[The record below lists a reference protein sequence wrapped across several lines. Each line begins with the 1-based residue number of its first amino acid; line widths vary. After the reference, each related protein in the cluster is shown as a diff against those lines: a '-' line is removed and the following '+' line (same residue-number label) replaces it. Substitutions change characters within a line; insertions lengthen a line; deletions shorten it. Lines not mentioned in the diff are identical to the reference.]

1 MGTTSTMADPLSH
14 FLSGSRVPP
23 VISHYAL
30 ATNGDANSV
39 PATAAFLGSG
49 KKVDGT
55 ERERGG
61 GREGKRKGRW
71 CGSSI
76 SESPQSP
83 AIVRNIMNA
92 GVYLDEWLQSEGW
105 YCRLGV
111 KVEGG
116 RMGHSAD

>member
-1 MGTTSTMADPLSH
+1 MSH

-61 GREGKRKGRW
+61 GREEERAVVWLFHLRVT
-71 CGSSI
+71 SI
-76 SESPQSP
+76 S
-83 AIVRNIMNA
+83 RNRA
-92 GVYLDEWLQSEGW
+92 EYHE
-105 YCRLGV
+105 CRSV
-111 KVEGG
+111 S
-116 RMGHSAD
+116 R

>member
-1 MGTTSTMADPLSH
+1 MSH
-14 FLSGSRVPP
+14 FLPGSRVPP

-39 PATAAFLGSG
+39 SATTASLGSG
-49 KKVDGT
+49 KKVDGA
-55 ERERGG
+55 ERERG
-61 GREGKRKGRW
+61 GKRKGRW

-92 GVYLDEWLQSEGW
+92 RVYLDEWLQSEGW

-111 KVEGG
+111 AVGEG

>member
-1 MGTTSTMADPLSH
+1 LSSH
-14 FLSGSRVPP
+14 FLSSSRVPP

-39 PATAAFLGSG
+39 SATASLEGG
-49 KKVDGT
+49 KKVDGA

-61 GREGKRKGRW
+61 GKRW

-105 YCRLGV
+105 YCRLRVAVG
-111 KVEGG
+111 GG
-116 RMGHSAD
+116 RMGHSTD